1 MIRFVSIA
9 LLALVAAPV
18 QAAEISM
25 LTAGAFKQVLL
36 AALPGFEAQSG
47 HKVIVDGDTAGG
59 LARRIEAGAVF
70 DIVVMT
76 PATIEGVI
84 AKGFVAPASKTN
96 LARVGIGV
104 GVKDGAPRP
113 DLSSTESFRQ
123 MVLKARAIAYV
134 DPASGGTSG
143 IYLANLFK
151 QWGIAEQ
158 LAPKSVL
165 VPGGFS
171 AEKIIS
177 GEAEVAIQQIS
188 EILPVKGVQFVGPL
202 PAEIQNYTTYT
213 AGLSA
218 RAAQPAAA
226 KALLDYLAGPQ
237 TARILAD
244 KGMQTP

>member
-1 MIRFVSIA
+1 
-9 LLALVAAPV
+9 
-18 QAAEISM
+18 
-25 LTAGAFKQVLL
+25 
-36 AALPGFEAQSG
+36 
-47 HKVIVDGDTAGG
+47 
-59 LARRIEAGAVF
+59 
-70 DIVVMT
+70 
-76 PATIEGVI
+76 
-84 AKGFVAPASKTN
+84 
-96 LARVGIGV
+96 
-104 GVKDGAPRP
+104 
-113 DLSSTESFRQ
+113 
-123 MVLKARAIAYV
+123 
-134 DPASGGTSG
+134 
-143 IYLANLFK
+143 
-151 QWGIAEQ
+151 
-158 LAPKSVL
+158 